1 MIKMKDGIRAAAI
14 EAIRAIKPD
23 TVQRRFIFPSEFP
36 GFAGHFPGFPILPA
50 IVQVQT
56 AFCLAEDWLGA
67 PLRLLGVEN
76 AKFLLQLRPGEEINV
91 ECRERR
97 RDGQLVC
104 DGRLW
109 RAEELA
115 ASFQLILATEPVS
128 C

>member
-1 MIKMKDGIRAAAI
+1 MIKMTDGIRAAAI
-14 EAIRAIKPD
+14 EAIRALNSD
-23 TVQRRFIFPSEFP
+23 TVQRRYIFPAEFP

-56 AFCLAEDWLGA
+56 ALCLAEDWLGA

-76 AKFLLQLRPGEEINV
+76 AKFLQQLRPGEEILV
-91 ECRERR
+91 ECRDRR
-97 RDGQLVC
+97 RDGQLVY

-109 RAEELA
+109 RTGELA
-115 ASFQLILATEPVS
+115 ASFQLILATESS